1 MLGKCREEKM
11 NRPLR
16 QVLADGGIEC
26 HEYAEEISEME
37 REDRQDRWFEIA
49 AFAVLCLVAIVIYW
63 VG

>member
-1 MLGKCREEKM
+1 M

-16 QVLADGGIEC
+16 QVLAEAGIQPD
-26 HEYAEEISEME
+26 EYAEEISEME
-37 REDRQDRWFEIA
+37 REDRRGRWFEIA